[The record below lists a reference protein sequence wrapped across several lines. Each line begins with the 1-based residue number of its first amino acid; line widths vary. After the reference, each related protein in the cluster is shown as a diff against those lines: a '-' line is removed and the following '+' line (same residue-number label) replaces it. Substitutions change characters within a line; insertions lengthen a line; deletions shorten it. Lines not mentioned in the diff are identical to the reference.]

1 MAEKGLVMEL
11 KKDNLALVRMTR
23 TEACAKCR
31 ACVAGMSEKDM
42 FIEAENACDANVGQW
57 VELELA
63 DNGFF
68 NAVMIMYGI
77 PFVALICGILL
88 GYYIISPIVPFI
100 SKEILSCVIGFGFTA
115 IIYLWIRSQEE
126 RWSSK
131 KYRPIA
137 ARITTPAE
145 KGE

>member
-1 MAEKGLVMEL
+1 MAEKGVVMEI
-11 KKDNLALVRMTR
+11 KDNNLALVKMTR

-42 FIEAENACDANVGQW
+42 FIEAENVCDAEKGQW

-68 NAVMIMYGI
+68 YAVMIMYGI
-77 PFVALICGILL
+77 PFVALVAGILL
-88 GYYIISPIVPFI
+88 GYFVVSPLIPFI
-100 SKEILSCVIGFGFTA
+100 NRDILSCVMGFGFTA
-115 IIYLWIRSQEE
+115 LVYLWIRSQEK
-126 RWSSK
+126 RWESK